1 MAARAKPE
9 HRKLV
14 GELLA
19 DCREAYRV
27 RDERALFNDAW
38 LNGVGRRALLEVGAR
53 RFVDASRGAWLS
65 AAEAGEL
72 LRHRS
77 RPRSRPEKLLHWE
90 HRCKGRADRA
100 RAFNQMLD
108 SPAVINGP
116 RHPPP
121 QLGKWFPK
129 GGCGELTD
137 AFLAVI
143 NVALMGSD
151 CEDEFAAGNLAPGAA
166 VLRGMPASSGAEGAL
181 RARVRVVDEATF
193 PELRRGEVAV
203 LNFTNSSFNAYL
215 NRCGAVVTNTG
226 GALSHAAICAREAA
240 IPAVCGCAHATDV
253 LATGDVVEVDGA
265 QGTVT
270 ILKRA
275 ADA

>member
-1 MAARAKPE
+1 MGKGRLGLGRVAPAPTSLCYALPCAGGD
-9 HRKLV
+9 
-14 GELLA
+14 GELGGKGAQLNLLFKSFGA
-19 DCREAYRV
+19 GNRRLGVPDAIVVPARCYRAV
-27 RDERALFNDAW
+27 VASPAIA
-38 LNGVGRRALLEVGAR
+38 ALLQT
-53 RFVDASRGAWLS
+53 
-65 AAEAGEL
+65 AAAADDPAESEAAL
-72 LRHRS
+72 
-77 RPRSRPEKLLHWE
+77 
-90 HRCKGRADRA
+90 ARA
-100 RAFNQMLD
+100 RA
-108 SPAVINGP
+108 AVERRDLP
-116 RHPPP
+116 D
-121 QLGKWFPK
+121 
-129 GGCGELTD
+129 ELRKE
-137 AFLAVI
+137 
-143 NVALMGSD
+143 GSD

-181 RARVRVVDEATF
+181 RARVRVVDESTF